1 MLADKRHSQILEI
14 VSRDGSATVVDLA
27 EKLGISESTIR
38 RDLEKLDEAGRLT
51 KVHGGAVALD
61 LEGVTR
67 DIPVAERTG
76 QHADEKRIIA
86 LRAAELVS
94 PNDFVFLD
102 AGSTID
108 ALIDAL
114 TEKRATYATNCVSH
128 ALKLASKG
136 FEVLVLGGSLK
147 DATEALVGPDANA
160 AIARYHFTLGFW
172 GTNGVSKKDGFTTP
186 DIYEAEV
193 KRLAMVQ
200 TIHRFV
206 LCDASKMGRT
216 SLVTFGAMEDAV
228 IVTSSLPAGSEFADC
243 DNVEVVG

>member
-86 LRAAELVS
+86 LRAAELVG

-193 KRLAMVQ
+193 KRLAMAQ